1 MKESR
6 QQRAKVASVP
16 KVVCTEGSSDLGSS
30 QVKEVS
36 KELTMC
42 KDNAGRSVG
51 FTSSTGES
59 EADIWARLEQQEA
72 EDEANGITE
81 CGDNR
86 CIV

>member
-16 KVVCTEGSSDLGSS
+16 KVVCTEGSSDLESFP
-30 QVKEVS
+30 VKEVS
-36 KELTMC
+36 EKSTMC
-42 KDNAGRSVG
+42 KDSAGRSVG

-86 CIV
+86 YVC